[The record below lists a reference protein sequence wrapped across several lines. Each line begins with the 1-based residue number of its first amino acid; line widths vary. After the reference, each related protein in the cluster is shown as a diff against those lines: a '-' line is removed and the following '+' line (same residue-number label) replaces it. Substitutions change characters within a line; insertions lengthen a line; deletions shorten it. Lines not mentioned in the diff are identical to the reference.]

1 MGHKK
6 NRYMGI
12 CDVRHDIL
20 IFFSIN
26 CSSRCFPKR
35 KQPLW
40 KACPTQLLQD
50 ELVQNFLRQARAAV
64 KWACSVMMSTRLEG
78 RILMGSR
85 SWLGSEWCHSSDI
98 STRPCETPSP
108 LPFLCPAVSGY
119 TDADGFVFFNRT
131 VSEWV
136 SEGNQQEK
144 TRTRSPERPNS
155 SKRNRQPGSDSV
167 RTNGRGFDSFSR
179 VGRVWLTHLLVL
191 LKKST
196 PEHSKSQHFW
206 LLRLLRVK

>member
-6 NRYMGI
+6 KRYMGI

-119 TDADGFVFFNRT
+119 TDADGFVFLTEQWVSGWVRGTSKRRPELAVPRGLTPPNGT
-131 VSEWV
+131 VSPAQIPSGQTAEALTPFHGW
-136 SEGNQQEK
+136 EE
-144 TRTRSPERPNS
+144 
-155 SKRNRQPGSDSV
+155 
-167 RTNGRGFDSFSR
+167 FDWPTSWSC
-179 VGRVWLTHLLVL
+179 
-191 LKKST
+191 
-196 PEHSKSQHFW
+196 
-206 LLRLLRVK
+206 